1 MQLLQYKM
9 KQQSCD
15 IAGWTCIR
23 NRRGREVFA
32 VITEIVAFV
41 TLQDRNVSSTLVL
54 SGLSHPI
61 LEENCNNVG
70 EKVANIIKC
79 IVGICGFTS
88 SDAAGL
94 KLRNT
99 S

>member
-1 MQLLQYKM
+1 MF
-9 KQQSCD
+9 
-15 IAGWTCIR
+15 T
-23 NRRGREVFA
+23 

-70 EKVANIIKC
+70 MGRRLPA
-79 IVGICGFTS
+79 S
-88 SDAAGL
+88 SNA
-94 KLRNT
+94 
-99 S
+99 

>member
-1 MQLLQYKM
+1 MLVLMVTQHMQLLQCKM

-15 IAGWTCIR
+15 LAGWTGIR
-23 NRRGREVFA
+23 NRRGGREVFT
-32 VITEIVAFV
+32 VITEIVVFV

-70 EKVANIIKC
+70 M
-79 IVGICGFTS
+79 GRRLPTS
-88 SDAAGL
+88 SSA
-94 KLRNT
+94 
-99 S
+99 